1 MNFVVF
7 DRTTES
13 KHSTSSFS
21 FPLESPAIT
30 VKSVKVHVVVN
41 MPLLLECDA
50 KGFPVPWIAWVR
62 NTQVLQNT
70 TDEPNYLYLRNVTL
84 EDAGNYTCLAGN
96 SVGNSSYTVYATIKG
111 KDSCLF
117 ACFFI
122 LIAYL
127 SCLRDFDSP
136 YIYV

>member
-13 KHSTSSFS
+13 KNSTSSFS

-30 VKSVKVHVVVN
+30 VKSVKVHVVVVN

-50 KGFPVPWIAWVR
+50 KGYPVPWIAWAK

-70 TDEPNYLYLRNVTL
+70 TDKSNYLYLRNVTL
-84 EDAGNYTCLAGN
+84 EEAGNYTCLAGN
-96 SVGNSSYTVYATIKG
+96 SVGNSSYTVYVKG

-117 ACFFI
+117 VCFF
-122 LIAYL
+122 YFN
-127 SCLRDFDSP
+127 CLLKRF
-136 YIYV
+136 